1 MCLTF
6 KKSLLISIL
15 VFVSCLLQGCSG
27 FFSSSGASRAQ
38 VESAADPETRDSP
51 ISVISVN
58 NGVALKVL
66 NAYRSIKFNDVLP
79 VAKSPENLVGLGDS
93 LDILVWEA
101 PPAILFTS
109 SSSSSAMLTSNAL
122 STSGKSSNVNISP
135 ASLGMPMTA
144 LPPQVVNKQGTVIFP
159 FIGRIQVAGKTLTK
173 IEKEIV
179 EKLAGK
185 ANQPQVMVRLVTN
198 YASTV
203 TVVGEVNSSVLM
215 PLTPKGERL
224 LDAIAIAGGVKAPV
238 NKMTIQVTRNGQ
250 TQSLPMETVIQD
262 PRQNIPLLPGDV
274 VTAYY
279 QPLSFTVLGATGKN
293 DEITFEAQGIML
305 SQALARVGGL
315 SNSLA
320 DSKGIFIFRYEDP
333 KTLDIKVSAAQSQF
347 PKDQV
352 PVIYQF
358 DLNDPGTF
366 FASQNFPMKNKDM
379 VYVATASSVE
389 LLKFLAII
397 SSVLSPAAAVN
408 SGVLS
413 GL

>member
-1 MCLTF
+1 
-6 KKSLLISIL
+6 
-15 VFVSCLLQGCSG
+15 
-27 FFSSSGASRAQ
+27 
-38 VESAADPETRDSP
+38 
-51 ISVISVN
+51 
-58 NGVALKVL
+58 
-66 NAYRSIKFNDVLP
+66 
-79 VAKSPENLVGLGDS
+79 
-93 LDILVWEA
+93 
-101 PPAILFTS
+101 
-109 SSSSSAMLTSNAL
+109 
-122 STSGKSSNVNISP
+122 
-135 ASLGMPMTA
+135 MPMTA

-159 FIGRIQVAGKTLTK
+159 FIGRIHVAGKTLTQ

-224 LDAIAIAGGVKAPV
+224 LDAIAVAGGVKAPV
-238 NKMTIQVTRNGQ
+238 NKMTIQVTRAGQ

-333 KTLDIKVSAAQSQF
+333 KTLDIKVTDAQSQF

-379 VYVATASSVE
+379 
-389 LLKFLAII
+389 
-397 SSVLSPAAAVN
+397 SPNVRKYLRLVTSTDRAKT
-408 SGVLS
+408 
-413 GL
+413 

>member
-1 MCLTF
+1 MRFTV
-6 KKSLLISIL
+6 KKLLL
-15 VFVSCLLQGCSG
+15 VPLVLFTTYFLQGCSG

-38 VESAADPETRDSP
+38 VESAAAPEKNESA
-51 ISVISVN
+51 ISVVAVN

-66 NAYRSIKFNDVLP
+66 SAYRSMKFNDVLP
-79 VAKSPENLVGLGDS
+79 SARSQENLVGAGDS

-101 PPAILFTS
+101 PPAILFTAS
-109 SSSSSAMLTSNAL
+109 SSYSAMLTSNAL
-122 STSGKSSNVNISP
+122 SSSGKSSNVNTSP

-144 LPPQVVNKQGTVIFP
+144 LPPQVVNKQGTVVFP
-159 FIGRIQVAGKTLTK
+159 FVGRIQVAGKTLTQ

-238 NKMTIQVTRNGQ
+238 NKITIQVTRNGQ
-250 TQSLPMETVIQD
+250 TKSLPMETVIQD
-262 PRQNIPLLPGDV
+262 PRQNIALLPGDV

-279 QPLSFTVLGATGKN
+279 QPLSFTVLGAAGKN
-293 DEITFEAQGIML
+293 DEVTFEAQGIML

-315 SNSLA
+315 NNSLA

-333 KTLDIKVSAAQSQF
+333 KTLDIKVSSAQSRF
-347 PKDQV
+347 PTDQV

-358 DLNDPGTF
+358 DMNDPGTF

-408 SGVLS
+408 SAVLS